1 MRGFLFL
8 LSILLRQGQIVQNIL
23 NNLIQ
28 PSLKKRII
36 GIDVARALAV
46 IGMIIVNFKIV
57 IGENGLNWVKSFA
70 GIFDGKAAA
79 TFVVLAGIG
88 LALMTNSAIK
98 NNDKSKLKIV
108 RNRIIKRALFLFIIG
123 ISYITIWPADILHFY
138 GIYMLIVVLF
148 LTSKERTIII
158 SAISLIIIF
167 PILLSFWNY
176 EIGWNF
182 ETLEYQDFWTING
195 FIRNLFFNGFHPV
208 IPWTSFMLFGY
219 WFGKQDLKNNKFIKK
234 TFWICTVIFILIQIL
249 SYFSIS
255 ILSEGNQGSAK
266 ELTEIL
272 GTNPMPPLPIYMFNG
287 ISIAFAIITACIII
301 AKRFENNII
310 IDALNKTGQLALTF
324 YVAHVIIG
332 MGIIDAINPS
342 KMGEYSVVFSVI
354 YALGFSL
361 ICILFAVVW
370 KKHKESGPLEWIMRK
385 LTD

>member
-1 MRGFLFL
+1 
-8 LSILLRQGQIVQNIL
+8 
-23 NNLIQ
+23 
-28 PSLKKRII
+28 
-36 GIDVARALAV
+36 
-46 IGMIIVNFKIV
+46 
-57 IGENGLNWVKSFA
+57 
-70 GIFDGKAAA
+70 
-79 TFVVLAGIG
+79 
-88 LALMTNSAIK
+88 
-98 NNDKSKLKIV
+98 
-108 RNRIIKRALFLFIIG
+108 
-123 ISYITIWPADILHFY
+123 
-138 GIYMLIVVLF
+138 
-148 LTSKERTIII
+148 
-158 SAISLIIIF
+158 
-167 PILLSFWNY
+167 LSFWNY
-176 EIGWNF
+176 ETGWNF
-182 ETLEYQDFWTING
+182 ETLEYQGFWTING

-219 WFGKQDLKNNKFIKK
+219 WFGKQDLNNEKFIKR
-234 TFWICTVIFILIQIL
+234 TFWISTISFISIQIL

-255 ILSEGNQGSAK
+255 ILSDGNQESIK

-301 AKRFENNII
+301 AKHFENNII